1 MVERS
6 FKKEIELLGLGTGEE
21 FRGEAIVAITKAL
34 LESGVSYIGGYPG
47 SPISTLLDVC
57 GQAFELLGELG
68 VRFETS
74 GNEASAAAMLGASVQ
89 YPLRG
94 AVTWKATV
102 GTNVAADPLA
112 SLASSGVTGGALII
126 LGEDYGQGASAL
138 QERSYGFAMKSQ
150 IWLLD
155 PRPNLPSIVKAVKM
169 GFELS
174 EASNT
179 PVMLQMRIRACH
191 AYGHFMAEDNK
202 KPAFSPKEV
211 LENPKRD
218 LLKVT
223 VPPIV
228 FEQEKRKQKRLSDAI
243 AFIEEKQI
251 NEFFE
256 GDVDTLGIIVQGGH
270 YNSTLRALERS
281 GYADAFGNSR
291 IPLYV
296 MNVAYPVSE
305 NEISKFCKGKE
316 KVFIIEEGQPSY
328 VEPRIAQILRNNRIF
343 AEIIGKTVLPLSEY
357 TAGVIYEGIKS
368 FLEISGQDISPHS
381 GADKTVK
388 QAGEPAPPRP
398 PTFCTGCPERPIFTA
413 MKLVEKD
420 LGKFHVGADIGCHG
434 LAIFE
439 PFNMGS
445 TLLGYGQSVASVS
458 ALADGEGNRPLTV
471 LGDGGFWHSGL
482 TTGVLNAVQ
491 NKDDQ
496 VLVIVDNDYIAA
508 TGGQLSP
515 SSRNRG
521 EGDAK
526 RLSIQNVLKSV
537 GVDWIKT
544 VDSFNIRKM
553 STELKEAMTTKV
565 GGLKVIVA
573 EGECQLNKKRRTQPE
588 KAIALQKGRRFLSEK
603 FGVDENL
610 CTGDHSCIRLSGCPS
625 LTIKP
630 NPDPLR
636 TDPVAHVNNDCVGC
650 GVCGEVSHAAVL
662 CPSFYKIVEI
672 RNPCLFDKIIDP
684 LRATYIGLLNI
695 RLSKSDP
702 VGGTMDEVSR

>member
-6 FKKEIELLGLGTGEE
+6 FRKEVSLLDLKAGEV
-21 FRGEAIVAITKAL
+21 FRGEAIIAVTKAL

-47 SPISTLLDVC
+47 SPVTTLLDVC
-57 GQAFELLGELG
+57 SEAGDLLDELG
-68 VRFETS
+68 VRFVAS

-112 SLASSGVTGGALII
+112 SLASSGVTGGALVI

-155 PRPNLPSIVKAVKM
+155 PRPDAPSIVKAVKD

-191 AYGHFMAEDNK
+191 AYGSFIASDNQR
-202 KPAFSPKEV
+202 PKYTREEV
-211 LENPKRD
+211 LEQPERD
-218 LLKVT
+218 LSKVT

-228 FEQEKRKQKRLSDAI
+228 FEQERSKQERLRAAI
-243 AFIEEKQI
+243 SYIEENALNDFI
-251 NEFFE
+251 V
-256 GDVDTLGIIVQGGH
+256 GDQKELGIIVQGGL
-270 YNSTLRALERS
+270 YNSTLRALERL
-281 GYADAFGNSR
+281 GYADAFGNTK

-296 MNVAYPVSE
+296 MNVTYPLSS
-305 NEISKFCKGKE
+305 NEIAKFCHDKTR
-316 KVFIIEEGQPSY
+316 VLLIEEGQPAY
-328 VEPRIAQILRNNRIF
+328 IEPAISQILRSNSIE
-343 AEIIGKTVLPLSEY
+343 AELIGKSLLPYGEY
-357 TAGVIYEGIKS
+357 SAGIIYNGIHS
-368 FLEISGQDISPHS
+368 FLNLPKEEGKLLNNVS
-381 GADKTVK
+381 
-388 QAGEPAPPRP
+388 PAPPRP

-413 MKLVEKD
+413 MKLVEED

-439 PFNMGS
+439 PFNMGN

-458 ALADGEGNRPLTV
+458 ALADGKGKRPVTV

-491 NKDDQ
+491 NNDDQ
-496 VLVIVDNDYIAA
+496 VLVVVDNNYIAA
-508 TGGQLSP
+508 TGGQQAP
-515 SSRNRG
+515 SSPYRK
-521 EGDAK
+521 EGSPK
-526 RLSIQNVLKSV
+526 QLSIQGVLKSV
-537 GVDWIKT
+537 GVEWVKT
-544 VDSFNIRKM
+544 VHSYDIRKM
-553 STELKEAMTTKV
+553 TIELNDAMTTKK

-573 EGECQLNKKRRTQPE
+573 EGECQLNKNRRLKSVKAAALAKGKRQV
-588 KAIALQKGRRFLSEK
+588 SEK
-603 FGVDENL
+603 FGVDETL

-630 NPDPLR
+630 NPDPMR
-636 TDPVAHVNNDCVGC
+636 TDPVAHVDTSCVGC

-662 CPSFYKIVEI
+662 CPSFYKTQEI
-672 RNPCLFDKIIDP
+672 LNPSILDRLLAGFRNG
-684 LRATYIGLLNI
+684 YINMLNIAQKDNSPVDGGLL
-695 RLSKSDP
+695 
-702 VGGTMDEVSR
+702 